1 MSLEVE
7 TESMQ
12 SGNLG
17 LKIILTEAKSIL
29 IGSYIYCCQMATL
42 QSGTLPA
49 LLIV

>member
-29 IGSYIYCCQMATL
+29 I
-42 QSGTLPA
+42 A
-49 LLIV
+49 LIFIVARWQPCNLAHYQLY